1 MLGFRRVRIFSLG
14 MFGLALT
21 ACAQPYESKPNFF
34 QDGYSESRARAPA
47 QRAADGRSTIKVYR
61 GDTLYSLARRYR
73 TSVGE
78 LASANGLF
86 APYALTAG
94 QTLVL
99 PGTQTALA
107 PPPSARKAAPRPQ
120 QRARVHVVRPKE
132 TLYRIS
138 VNNNT
143 SVQKLAQ
150 LNGIRAPYSLA
161 VGQTLRLPGMT
172 DDTATGAIAPP
183 PGQAKRADTRPVE
196 RKTARIAPP
205 PQKTKSIYAPSRR
218 YRSSNAKFI
227 WPVEGRVISRFGGK
241 ATGLR
246 NDGIN
251 IKTDAGAP
259 VRAAS
264 EGIVTYA
271 GNELRGYGN
280 LLLVKHPDGYIT
292 AYAHNSELLVKKGA
306 KVHKG
311 QVIAAV
317 GETGSVTE
325 PQLHFEIRKGS
336 KAMNP
341 EKYLGK

>member
-1 MLGFRRVRIFSLG
+1 
-14 MFGLALT
+14 
-21 ACAQPYESKPNFF
+21 
-34 QDGYSESRARAPA
+34 
-47 QRAADGRSTIKVYR
+47 
-61 GDTLYSLARRYR
+61 
-73 TSVGE
+73 
-78 LASANGLF
+78 
-86 APYALTAG
+86 
-94 QTLVL
+94 
-99 PGTQTALA
+99 
-107 PPPSARKAAPRPQ
+107 
-120 QRARVHVVRPKE
+120 
-132 TLYRIS
+132 
-138 VNNNT
+138 
-143 SVQKLAQ
+143 
-150 LNGIRAPYSLA
+150 
-161 VGQTLRLPGMT
+161 MT
-172 DDTATGAIAPP
+172 
-183 PGQAKRADTRPVE
+183 
-196 RKTARIAPP
+196 
-205 PQKTKSIYAPSRR
+205 
-218 YRSSNAKFI
+218 
-227 WPVEGRVISRFGGK
+227 
-241 ATGLR
+241 
-246 NDGIN
+246 GIN